1 MYGLRITA
9 IIGVLAVLAGC
20 ATAAGRRQQYVEDHP
35 GLPPAIAA
43 AILEGR
49 VMEGM
54 TADDVRAAWGDPER
68 ETRAISEVGEQD
80 TWSYTTPIG
89 QFGEGKVILI
99 FTNRKLVKL
108 IN

>member
-1 MYGLRITA
+1 MRMPRITVLLA
-9 IIGVLAVLAGC
+9 ALAVLAGC
-20 ATAAGRRQQYVEDHP
+20 ATAAQRRQQYVEDNP
-35 GLPPAIAA
+35 GLRPAVAA

-68 ETRAISEVGEQD
+68 ETRAITEMGQQD
-80 TWSYTTPIG
+80 TWSYPTPIG
-89 QFGEGKVILI
+89 PFNEGKVILI
-99 FTNRKLVKL
+99 FTDGKLVKL